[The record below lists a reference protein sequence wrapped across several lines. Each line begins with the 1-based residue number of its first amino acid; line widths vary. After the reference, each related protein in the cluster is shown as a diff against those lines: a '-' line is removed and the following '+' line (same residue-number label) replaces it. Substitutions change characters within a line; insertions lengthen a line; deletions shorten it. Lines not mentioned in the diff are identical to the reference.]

1 MKTKNYIILIVLI
14 LSISIASAETLG
26 SIWGYGFEAGAA
38 KGDNHGNKEQW
49 VPSARAYVQLK
60 LTKQIITRFGVSYAR
75 LQATDIYSTKTLMPD
90 ARILFIPIE
99 IKGVAPYIYGG
110 FGVSKNL
117 DINDSDF
124 IAMVPMGFG
133 VQTHLSEKV
142 MVELNS
148 GYNLAF
154 SDEFD
159 EKIRSDSQLNR
170 ITNKKHDGYFN
181 LMLGITL
188 FNPFTKK
195 TEVTPM
201 QAPTPVEITMI
212 MPEHEQAPAPVK
224 EKEVKPEPVVDPK
237 TIDTDGDGLYDE
249 LEITRYNTNP
259 KQADSDGDGLSDGDE
274 ILIHGTKP
282 LLADTDGDGLSDGL
296 EVNRY
301 KTNPL
306 KEDTDGDGLSDG
318 LEVNQYKTDP
328 LKADTDGDALND
340 YAELMTHRT
349 NPLKID
355 TDAGGMNDGAEIKA
369 GRNPLDS
376 ADDLLDLTQGNKIV
390 LEGIQFASA
399 QATILPE
406 SAIILEKVQASMLA
420 FPDVKVTIAGH
431 TDSVGSDDNNRT
443 LSLKRAQ
450 AVKDWLVAKKI
461 SAARI
466 KVVGKGEAEP
476 IATNDT
482 AEGRA
487 KNRRIEFIVD

>member
-1 MKTKNYIILIVLI
+1 M
-14 LSISIASAETLG
+14 
-26 SIWGYGFEAGAA
+26 
-38 KGDNHGNKEQW
+38 
-49 VPSARAYVQLK
+49 
-60 LTKQIITRFGVSYAR
+60 
-75 LQATDIYSTKTLMPD
+75 
-90 ARILFIPIE
+90 E
-99 IKGVAPYIYGG
+99 I
-110 FGVSKNL
+110 
-117 DINDSDF
+117 
-124 IAMVPMGFG
+124 
-133 VQTHLSEKV
+133 
-142 MVELNS
+142 
-148 GYNLAF
+148 
-154 SDEFD
+154 
-159 EKIRSDSQLNR
+159 
-170 ITNKKHDGYFN
+170 
-181 LMLGITL
+181 
-188 FNPFTKK
+188 
-195 TEVTPM
+195 
-201 QAPTPVEITMI
+201 
-212 MPEHEQAPAPVK
+212 
-224 EKEVKPEPVVDPK
+224 
-237 TIDTDGDGLYDE
+237 
-249 LEITRYNTNP
+249 
-259 KQADSDGDGLSDGDE
+259 
-274 ILIHGTKP
+274 
-282 LLADTDGDGLSDGL
+282 
-296 EVNRY
+296 NRY

-306 KEDTDGDGLSDG
+306 KEDTDGDNLSDG